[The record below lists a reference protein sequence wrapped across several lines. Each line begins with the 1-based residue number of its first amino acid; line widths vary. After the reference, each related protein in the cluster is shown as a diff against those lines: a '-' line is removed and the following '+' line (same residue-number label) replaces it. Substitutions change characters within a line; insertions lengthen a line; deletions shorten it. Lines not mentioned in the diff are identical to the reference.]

1 MSHRVARPLR
11 LLQSSWSLGVERED
25 GHTVP
30 TIAVYKPSG
39 LPYFAASQVAAC
51 SSGRQLF
58 SASPRDTPA
67 VEPADVSDSLL
78 GRMTDLLPPGSGIPR
93 VALPLIHPALS
104 RYATASQLNALTAQ
118 RKGTSLL
125 ACSPHEFMFL
135 RNCHR
140 LHLVRSVYRVLC
152 RLPPCVSVRV
162 RRALRERN
170 AAGRTTESAFKN
182 PYVQEFL
189 QRSSSISGVAGSIP
203 IVSEVDGSLPPC
215 AYPYPV
221 LQGGFIS
228 VKERCLLPHGTVSG
242 YLSGYQLPP
251 GVQTILKKQQRLK
264 ELFLPS
270 TVMKSFSSSS
280 SSSSSRLAMD
290 AVAEDNN
297 AGGCT
302 ICRGKMTGQE
312 DVTPHPWIGPE
323 CRMRVALDVRVTP
336 DRKAVNEIN
345 VDCSDVDRALTPHPD
360 GNEGVPLD
368 QPQWGRRGSRRL
380 VGKPFR
386 FDFRLVTLNDACELA
401 LYEVSTNNASD
412 EEIKTAFA
420 AANFTVMNDFLNDIA
435 LAEAMQTVSQ
445 EIHTVSRA
453 KIADLPMAAQH
464 MLREGSPLELV
475 AEPLLSIP
483 TALSP
488 VDGAIEPQAD
498 LLKHMEQVS
507 ERSGLRGHRYRLLL
521 ETLGNLKDEKTFFHV
536 AQLVFGS
543 GLECTAIHFPDP
555 RNEANTSAV
564 QHLLL
569 RMEESEFSEAYCN
582 NVAERM
588 SFVSR
593 GAAVDCETYN
603 TLLQN
608 DSMRCLPPQREV
620 NIAWGGGHSTIV
632 RREECGE
639 LGCAYCGARGH
650 VWSTCPGGVPLIS
663 NEAGS
668 NVRGEKSKK
677 GITKDNSVT
686 ESDKSNLERKALDDI
701 LLTTVDDV
709 TDALE
714 QATRKTDD
722 ANFISIPNIAPTQD
736 FNPHAWRRH
745 NQRPA
750 LHQHRLRCAYCSGKH
765 HITQCPRLSWNEVGA
780 QVGGQLDKEQLRHNA
795 EKLFCIKCGKFGHL
809 YDRCPAVPQ
818 GLHAATH
825 CPICLQPHRKIHHEP
840 LHCPRRVTP
849 PHDYFP
855 SGVPASFAQVN
866 RSRKKSTRH
875 GGGVLLSD
883 SFFSRPQREI
893 IRDDIAK

>member
-11 LLQSSWSLGVERED
+11 VLQSSWSLGVESEGGR
-25 GHTVP
+25 TVP

-51 SSGRQLF
+51 SSGRHLF
-58 SASPRDTPA
+58 SASPRDIPA
-67 VEPADVSDSLL
+67 VDTTDVSDSLL
-78 GRMTDLLPPGSGIPR
+78 SRITDLLPPGSGMPR

-125 ACSPHEFMFL
+125 ACSSHEFMFL

-162 RRALRERN
+162 RSALRERN
-170 AAGRTTESAFKN
+170 AAGRTAESAFKN

-203 IVSEVDGSLPPC
+203 IGSEVGGSLPPC
-215 AYPYPV
+215 AYPNPL

-242 YLSGYQLPP
+242 YLTGYQLPP

-264 ELFLPS
+264 ELFLPP
-270 TVMKSFSSSS
+270 TVMKSFSSTSS
-280 SSSSSRLAMD
+280 SSSSLSSSQLAMD

-302 ICRGKMTGQE
+302 LCRGKLTGQ
-312 DVTPHPWIGPE
+312 DDATPHPWIGPE
-323 CRMRVALDVRVTP
+323 CRMRVALDVRVTR
-336 DRKAVNEIN
+336 DRDVVKEMN
-345 VDCSDVDRALTPHPD
+345 VDCNDVDRVLSPHPD
-360 GNEGVPLD
+360 GNEGAPLD
-368 QPQWGRRGSRRL
+368 QPQWGRRGDRRL

-420 AANFTVMNDFLNDIA
+420 AANFTVINDFVNDIP
-435 LAEAMQTVSQ
+435 LAEAMQKVSQ
-445 EIHTVSRA
+445 ELHTVPQA
-453 KIADLPMAAQH
+453 KIADLPMATQH

-475 AEPLLSIP
+475 AEPLLSTP

-488 VDGAIEPQAD
+488 VNGATESQAD

-521 ETLGNLKDEKTFFHV
+521 ETLGNLKDEKTFFRV

-569 RMEESEFSEAYCN
+569 RMEEGDISEAYCN

-608 DSMRCLPPQREV
+608 DSMRCLPSQREV
-620 NIAWGGGHSTIV
+620 NVAWAGGPSTIV

-650 VWSTCPGGVPLIS
+650 VWSTCPEGVPLIS
-663 NEAGS
+663 NEAAT
-668 NVRGEKSKK
+668 NVEGEKSKK
-677 GITKDNSVT
+677 GITQVNSVI
-686 ESDKSNLERKALDDI
+686 EPEKSNLERKGLDDI

-714 QATRKTDD
+714 NATRKTDD
-722 ANFISIPNIAPTQD
+722 ANFISIPNIAPTQE
-736 FNPHAWRRH
+736 FNPHAWRRQ

-765 HITQCPRLSWNEVGA
+765 HITQCPKLSSYEMSA
-780 QVGGQLDKEQLRHNA
+780 QVGGQLNKEQLRHNA
-795 EKLFCIKCGKFGHL
+795 GKLFCIKCGKFGHL
-809 YDRCPAVPQ
+809 YDSCPAVPQ
-818 GLHAATH
+818 GLHTATH

-849 PHDYFP
+849 PQDYFP
-855 SGVPASFAQVN
+855 SGIPTSFVQIN
-866 RSRKKSTRH
+866 RSKKKSTRH

-883 SFFSRPQREI
+883 SFLSHP
-893 IRDDIAK
+893 